1 VPSAKKGKIDPDE
14 LLASKRKSTGV
25 KCSFQQMR
33 AKLPPDLADAIT
45 RWLQTDPTE
54 HSSAAIAAA
63 ISDFAETYELDFS
76 TATSDQMVSRHR
88 PRSDIGRKCVT
99 CQR

>member
-1 VPSAKKGKIDPDE
+1 VPKIDPDA
-14 LLASKRKSTGV
+14 LLASKARHRGV
-25 KCSFQQMR
+25 GCSFAKMR
-33 AKLPPDLADAIT
+33 AKLPQDLADAIT

-63 ISDFAETYELDFS
+63 ITDFADTYGLDFS

-88 PRSDIGRKCVT
+88 ARSDIGRKCIS
-99 CQR
+99 CRR